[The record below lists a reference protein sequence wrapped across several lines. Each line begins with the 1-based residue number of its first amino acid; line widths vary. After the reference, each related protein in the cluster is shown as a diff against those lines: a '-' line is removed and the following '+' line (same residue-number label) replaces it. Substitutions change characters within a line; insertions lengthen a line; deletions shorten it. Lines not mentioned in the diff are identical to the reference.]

1 MRPLRSGTRRRAL
14 AGLVAGLVLSSS
26 GCVGMPRSGPVVETG
41 SEGNLD
47 EQTGIYIDPKPP
59 QPGDLPGAVV
69 AGFLDAMTATPI
81 QTNTAKE
88 FLTPEAQAAWNPEGG
103 TITYGEA
110 TSPQGFSEVTVRLRD
125 AQHLDGRGAYL
136 GTLEP
141 GRRVLRLPMERED
154 GEWRIARAPNAL
166 IVPESWFEQRFRRV
180 SVYFF
185 DPSADILVPEPVFV
199 PLGEQ
204 LATAL
209 TKALLRGPGVALE
222 GVSRTFIPPGLS
234 FGLSVPVT
242 EDGVAELTLRGY
254 AGRLTAESSRLMLAQ
269 LAWTL
274 RQDPGIEAVRV
285 VLGGQQ
291 VTLPGG
297 VGQFRVDQG
306 SAYDPTGLQS
316 STMLYGLR
324 DGLLVSGPPD
334 DLTPVDGPMGRA
346 DLGVR
351 SMAVNLDATTVAG
364 VSTRGDRLLLT
375 SVGSDGRRVVQV
387 VSGAS
392 NLLRPGWD
400 HSDRLWLADARPGGA
415 RISYVDGRRPRELD
429 VPGITGWDV
438 TRLLV
443 SRDGSRLVAVVDHP
457 RGDRVV
463 VSRVLRD
470 AGGRV
475 VGATPAQVISW
486 PGESNL
492 RIRDI
497 GWSSP
502 TSVAVLHK
510 VAQQLYQVR
519 TISVDGAPSD
529 VDDLLTTLP
538 ARVRALASSPV
549 ETESLFAVT
558 TSRLFDPRGED
569 AGAPLEPGVSVIG
582 YVG

>member
-1 MRPLRSGTRRRAL
+1 MRPLRSRPRRRAL
-14 AGLVAGLVLSSS
+14 AGLAAGLVLPLA
-26 GCVGMPRSGPVVETG
+26 GCVGMPQSGPVVSTG

-59 QPGDLPGAVV
+59 QPGDLPGDIV

-81 QTNTAKE
+81 QTNTAQE
-88 FLTPEAQAAWNPEGG
+88 FLTREAQASWDPEGG
-103 TITYGEA
+103 TVTYGEA
-110 TSPQGFSEVTVRLRD
+110 SSPQGFSEITVRLRD
-125 AQHLDGRGAYL
+125 AEHLDGRGAYL
-136 GTLEP
+136 GTLPPE
-141 GRRVLRLPMERED
+141 RRVLRLPMQREE

-180 SVYFF
+180 SVYYF
-185 DPSADILVPEPVFV
+185 DPSADILVPEPVYV
-199 PLGEQ
+199 PVGEQ

-209 TKALLRGPGVALE
+209 TKALLRGPGQALE
-222 GVSRTFIPPGLS
+222 GVSRTFIPAGVT

-254 AGRLTAESSRLMLAQ
+254 GGRLTPESSRLMLAQ

-297 VGQFRVDQG
+297 VSQLQVEQG
-306 SAYDPTGLQS
+306 SAYDPTGLQA
-316 STMLYGLR
+316 STMLYALR

-334 DLTPVDGPMGRA
+334 GLTAVDGPMGRT

-351 SMAVNLDATTVAG
+351 TISVNLDGTRVAG
-364 VSTRGDRLLLT
+364 VSADGSRLLLT
-375 SVGSDGRRVVQV
+375 SVRGPGERVVQV
-387 VSGAS
+387 VSGGS
-392 NLLRPGWD
+392 SLLRPAWD
-400 HSDRLWLADARPGGA
+400 HSDRLWLVDARPDGA
-415 RISYVDGRRPRELD
+415 LVSYVDRRRPRELA
-429 VPGITGWDV
+429 VPGITGRDV

-443 SRDGSRLVAVVDHP
+443 SRDGSRLVAVVHHP
-457 RGDRVV
+457 RGDQVV
-463 VSRVLRD
+463 VSRVRRD

-475 VGATPAQVISW
+475 VGTTPAQVVSW
-486 PGESNL
+486 RGESNL

-510 VAQQLYQVR
+510 VAKQLYQVR
-519 TISVDGAPSD
+519 TISVDGAPPD

-538 ARVRALASSPV
+538 GRVRSLASSPA
-549 ETESLFAVT
+549 ETDSLFAVT
-558 TSRLFDPRGED
+558 DTGLFDPRGEN
-569 AGAPLEPGVSVIG
+569 AGAPLDPEVSVIG